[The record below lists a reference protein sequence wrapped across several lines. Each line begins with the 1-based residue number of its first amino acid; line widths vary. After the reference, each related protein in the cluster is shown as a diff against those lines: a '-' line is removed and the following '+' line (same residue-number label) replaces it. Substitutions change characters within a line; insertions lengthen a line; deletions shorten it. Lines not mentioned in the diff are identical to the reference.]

1 MSAQLLFFAID
12 VVGFFSILLFGL
24 RVLVKRPK
32 QLNAQLIALI
42 CFNTACAIVLA
53 RQDYAFWIPEAYQL
67 HVGLLRVP
75 LHIARNLT
83 AGLLMILCHSL
94 FQDESKLPRWLA
106 AAFGLQVLMEAVGAF
121 RSTNGSEWQY
131 NLFQTVPALL
141 QLLFV
146 GCALYW
152 MLRGWGTD
160 LVEARRKLRWI
171 FLLIVGTFMFFV
183 ILLERLLVPW
193 GSISMFYVHVT
204 FEILQSILAAFALLT
219 TFRADEPIYIDPFR
233 DEKADSSHLEPKIAG
248 RTVSADDPAIAAV
261 RRAFVEQRVY
271 RDGEL
276 TVASLALK
284 LAMPEYRLRKLIH
297 EKLGYRN
304 FNALLHEYRIAEACR
319 DLADP
324 TKNALPILTIA
335 LTVGYNSVNPFN
347 RAFRDAKAMTPSA
360 YRARAQSETTAFAV
374 NQGHR
379 ILKNSADF

>member
-1 MSAQLLFFAID
+1 MSRQLFFFAID
-12 VVGFFSILLFGL
+12 VIGFSSILLFGL
-24 RVLVKRPK
+24 RVLVTRPR

-42 CFNTACAIVLA
+42 CLNTACAIILA

-67 HVGLLRVP
+67 HVGVLRLP

-83 AGLLMILCHSL
+83 SGLLMILCHSL
-94 FQDESKLPRWLA
+94 FQDESRLPRWLLG
-106 AAFGLQVLMEAVGAF
+106 AFGLQVSMEFIGAL
-121 RSTNGSEWQY
+121 RSSNGSEWQH
-131 NLFQTVPALL
+131 NLFQIVPALL

-146 GCALYW
+146 GFALYW
-152 MLRGWGTD
+152 MLRGWRTD

-183 ILLERLLVPW
+183 ILLERLLLPW
-193 GSISMFYVHVT
+193 DSIAMFYVHIG
-204 FEILQSILAAFALLT
+204 FAILQSLLAGFALLT

-233 DEKADSSHLEPKIAG
+233 DEKADSPRVELKRAG
-248 RTVSADDPAIAAV
+248 TPGCAGDPAIAAV
-261 RRAFVEQRVY
+261 RRAFVEQHVY

-304 FNALLHEYRIAEACR
+304 FNALMHEYRIAAACR

-324 TKNALPILTIA
+324 TKNSLPILTIA
-335 LTVGYNSVNPFN
+335 LTVGYNSINPFN

-360 YRARAQSETTAFAV
+360 YRARA
-374 NQGHR
+374 R
-379 ILKNSADF
+379 IEKGALPISQNLTES